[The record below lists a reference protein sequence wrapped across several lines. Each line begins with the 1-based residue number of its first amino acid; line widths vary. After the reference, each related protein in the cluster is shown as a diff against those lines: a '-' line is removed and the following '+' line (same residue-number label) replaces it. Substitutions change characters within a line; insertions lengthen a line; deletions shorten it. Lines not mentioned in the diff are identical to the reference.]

1 MRQHRFLPDCKEH
14 CGIRKHAGMPHKT
27 PSAPAL
33 PMLLP
38 GSMRQHTGRRRLR
51 LMQTKR
57 ILRAQ
62 RRPNR
67 LWRCCQPMALPDRS
81 GQPGGAASRLK
92 QIPMYSGICRK
103 QSREAYSVRGIAPGK
118 RTFLFR
124 SRLPAY
130 SRAPRLRLPGSR
142 SGASRIPSLPVQM
155 CSNAASSS
163 HTVPRRTGRAVLSHQ
178 ERKSPKGTGQV

>member
-1 MRQHRFLPDCKEH
+1 
-14 CGIRKHAGMPHKT
+14 MPACRTK
-27 PSAPAL
+27 
-33 PMLLP
+33 
-38 GSMRQHTGRRRLR
+38 RRRLR
-51 LMQTKR
+51 HCRCFFPAVCGSIPGGEDCGLCKQSASSAHSAAR
-57 ILRAQ
+57 IGFGDAAS
-62 RRPNR
+62 P
-67 LWRCCQPMALPDRS
+67 WRSTTDPAR
-81 GQPGGAASRLK
+81 PGGAASRLK

-155 CSNAASSS
+155 CSNAASSN